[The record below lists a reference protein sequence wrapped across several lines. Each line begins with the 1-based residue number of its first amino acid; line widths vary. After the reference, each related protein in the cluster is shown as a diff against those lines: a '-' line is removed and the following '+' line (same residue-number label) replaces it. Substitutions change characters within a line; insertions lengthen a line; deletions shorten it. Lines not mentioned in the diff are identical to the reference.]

1 MADPIASWLMG
12 VLNAK
17 LITTRNGV
25 FFIGL
30 ALICGVGFNLNSDPP
45 KPFYAW
51 DGVWGLVLAIG
62 IMWVILSEWKKQAD
76 KTAQAVKEKTEKDEK
91 EATAKRVA
99 VRKSEIAYENVKRLE
114 RKEAQALMW
123 WLGQNQRRFT
133 AAQNAPVVLTLKNY
147 YIIRETKDE
156 EGLFTPNM
164 FFIEP
169 TIWERRE
176 EIIRGLV
183 NQGYE
188 QPRSDEST
196 KANNWVV

>member
-1 MADPIASWLMG
+1 
-12 VLNAK
+12 
-17 LITTRNGV
+17 
-25 FFIGL
+25 
-30 ALICGVGFNLNSDPP
+30 
-45 KPFYAW
+45 
-51 DGVWGLVLAIG
+51 
-62 IMWVILSEWKKQAD
+62 
-76 KTAQAVKEKTEKDEK
+76 
-91 EATAKRVA
+91 
-99 VRKSEIAYENVKRLE
+99 
-114 RKEAQALMW
+114 MW